1 MVDFKDKSLDIFN
14 KFRALEEWPGTSFIH
29 NNKVIKIHDMY
40 ISNIKSEGNPGE
52 IYQIDPS
59 GIMLNTIDYIIV
71 ITNLQFPNK
80 KIISSQDAFNSYF
93 DFFIKK

>member
-1 MVDFKDKSLDIFN
+1 MCIRDSS
-14 KFRALEEWPGTSFIH
+14 R
-29 NNKVIKIHDMY
+29 
-40 ISNIKSEGNPGE
+40 SEGNPGE
-52 IYQIDPS
+52 ISQIDPS
-59 GIMLNTIDYIIV
+59 GIMINTIDYMIV